1 VRLLLFI
8 RKLFLICCLKHL
20 YFYPVK
26 KFIETLKNIWSIEEL
41 RKRIVFTILLILVY
55 RVGCYITLPG
65 INPVI
70 LQQSAGDG
78 PSGLLGLF
86 NAFAGGAFSRAS
98 IFALGVMPYIS
109 ASIFM
114 QLAGIVV
121 PQIAKLQKEE
131 SGRRTVNQYT
141 RYLTVIVTLFQASA
155 YVAYLKGPEFA
166 NALVPDFNNFMF
178 WFTTVVVLTAGTLF
192 VMWIGERITE
202 KGIGNGTSMI
212 IMVGILARF
221 PDAITQEFSAQLSAG
236 GGGLLRL
243 LIEIAAFIFVIVGLI
258 LLTQGVRKI
267 PLNYARRILGSTNA
281 AKEAMGGAR
290 DFIPL
295 KVNSAGVMPI
305 IFAQAILFIPGTIMG
320 FTKMSSDGAANSFMA
335 SLTDNTSF
343 WYNLIYAVLV
353 IAFTYFYTALIF
365 NPTEMADN
373 LKRNNSF
380 IPGIQPGEATA
391 NYIATIMDRITLPG
405 AVFLALAGILPG
417 IANLLG
423 VTKGFSD
430 FFGGTSMLIGVGV
443 ILDTLQ
449 QIESHLLMRQYD
461 GLMSGGG
468 RIIGRNAASTAAQV

>member
-1 VRLLLFI
+1 M
-8 RKLFLICCLKHL
+8 
-20 YFYPVK
+20 K

-41 RKRIVFTILLILVY
+41 RKRILFTLTLILVY

-70 LQQSAGDG
+70 LDQSSGSG
-78 PSGLLGLF
+78 PDGLLGLF

-114 QLAGIVV
+114 QLAGIVI
-121 PQIAKLQKEE
+121 PQVAKLQKEE

-141 RYLTVIVTLFQASA
+141 RYLTVVVTIFQASA
-155 YVAYLKGPEFA
+155 YVAYLRGPEFSQ
-166 NALVPDFNNFMF
+166 ALIPEFSPFLF

-192 VMWIGERITE
+192 VMWLGEKITD
-202 KGIGNGTSMI
+202 KGIGNGISII
-212 IMVGILARF
+212 IMVGILARL
-221 PDAITQEFSAQLSAG
+221 PESILQEFTSLNSGGAG
-236 GGGLLRL
+236 GMLKFLA
-243 LIEIAAFIFVIVGLI
+243 EIFAFIAVIVGII

-267 PLNYARRILGSTNA
+267 PLNYARRIIGSTNA
-281 AKEAMGGAR
+281 AKEVAGGAR

-295 KVNSAGVMPI
+295 KVNSSGVMPI
-305 IFAQAILFIPGTIMG
+305 IFAQAILFIPGTISG
-320 FTKMSSDGAANSFMA
+320 FANMTQEGATSQFMRSLSDP
-335 SLTDNTSF
+335 TSF
-343 WYNLIYAVLV
+343 WHNFIYAILV

-380 IPGIQPGEATA
+380 IPGIKPGEPTA
-391 NYIATIMDRITLPG
+391 NFIATIMDRITLPG

-417 IANLLG
+417 IAG
-423 VTKGFSD
+423 MFGITSGFAS

-449 QIESHLLMRQYD
+449 QIESHLLMRHYD
-461 GLMSGGG
+461 GMMKTG
-468 RIIGRNAASTAAQV
+468 RIMGRTTAAPIAE

>member
-1 VRLLLFI
+1 MCLLSFI
-8 RKLFLICCLKHL
+8 RNSF
-20 YFYPVK
+20 FDQQQFTVK
-26 KFIETLKNIWSIEEL
+26 KLIETLKNIWSIEEL
-41 RKRIVFTILLILVY
+41 RKRILFTLTLILIY

-65 INPVI
+65 INPNA
-70 LQQSAGDG
+70 LTLDGDQG
-78 PSGLLGLF
+78 GLLGIL
-86 NAFAGGAFSRAS
+86 NAFAGGAFNRAS

-131 SGRRTVNQYT
+131 SGRRKVNQYT
-141 RYLTVIVTLFQASA
+141 RYLTVLVTAFQASA
-155 YVAYLKGPEFA
+155 YVAYLRTQTGGAVVE
-166 NALVPDFNNFMF
+166 DFTPFLF
-178 WFTTVVVLTAGTLF
+178 WLSTVVVLTAGTLF
-192 VMWIGERITE
+192 VMWMGEKITD
-202 KGIGNGTSMI
+202 KGIGNGVSLI
-212 IMVGILARF
+212 IMVGIFARL
-221 PDAITQEFSAQLSAG
+221 PHSLLQEFDARNLGG
-236 GGGLLRL
+236 GGGLLIF
-243 LIEIAAFIFVIVGLI
+243 LIEIAVFIAVIVGLI

-267 PLNYARRILGSTNA
+267 PLNFARRIIGSTNA
-281 AKEAMGGAR
+281 AREVSGSR

-305 IFAQAILFIPGTIMG
+305 IFAQAIMFIPATIAG
-320 FTKMSSDGAANSFMA
+320 FATENEEAAGFVRAMSDPTTM
-335 SLTDNTSF
+335 
-343 WYNLIYAVLV
+343 WYNIIYAVLV

-380 IPGIQPGEATA
+380 IPGVKPGEPTA

-405 AVFLALAGILPG
+405 AVFLAVAGILPG
-417 IANLLG
+417 LAALFG
-423 VTKGFSD
+423 VTSGFST

-461 GLMSGGG
+461 GLMKTG
-468 RIIGRNAASTAAQV
+468 RISGRQTAAPVQ